1 MWSCELSIAKEFNR
15 EFNYLETRVKQC
27 KNLSFALE
35 ESKERNFIYV
45 AALCD
50 NREEVQRYIEQS
62 VCEVYLTYMKLS
74 FFLKRLEHTYLTHSL
89 VALLSSLIFFDRT
102 FEESLIVKTM
112 QELATY
118 NVDGIL
124 NFRLRALTDNWNE
137 LSVLANN
144 LLKVAS
150 TPDDIFNVAT
160 FLASSDS
167 KNRLLFQKNG
177 GCQIINTTENR
188 QVEVERFFDEPEFD
202 LILATVRECPSEIII
217 EDVKFS
223 EPMQQTLKK
232 LALVHIT

>member
-1 MWSCELSIAKEFNR
+1 MWSCEISIAKEFHR

-50 NREEVQRYIEQS
+50 NREEVQKYIEQS
-62 VCEVYLTYMKLS
+62 ICEVYLTYMKLS
-74 FFLKRLEHTYLTHSL
+74 FFLKRIEHGFLTHSL

-102 FEESLIVKTM
+102 FEESLIVKTV

-118 NVDGIL
+118 NIDGIL
-124 NFRLRALTDNWNE
+124 NFRLRTLTDNWNE

-160 FLASSDS
+160 FLASSDC
-167 KNRLLFQKNG
+167 KNRLLFEKNG
-177 GCQIINTTENR
+177 EYQLINTTENR
-188 QVEVERFFDEPEFD
+188 RVEVENFFDEPEFD
-202 LILATVRECPSEIII
+202 LILATVRECPSEITIK
-217 EDVKFS
+217 DVKFS
-223 EPMQQTLKK
+223 EPMQHTLKK
-232 LALVHIT
+232 LALVHML